1 MYWCRFVFN
10 FIEKRSNLYSFL
22 VLTTEIS
29 LRRVSRKP
37 EMLIYMYS
45 SLWHKPEMIICFYEK
60 MNTIPVIFQDF
71 QEILEIPVDFQD
83 F

>member
-10 FIEKRSNLYSFL
+10 FIEKKNNLYSFL

-37 EMLIYMYS
+37 EMLIYMYL
-45 SLWHKPEMIICFYEK
+45 SLWHKPEMIIYFSE
-60 MNTIPVIFQDF
+60 NTIPVIFQDF
-71 QEILEIPVDFQD
+71 QKILEIPVDFQD
-83 F
+83 S